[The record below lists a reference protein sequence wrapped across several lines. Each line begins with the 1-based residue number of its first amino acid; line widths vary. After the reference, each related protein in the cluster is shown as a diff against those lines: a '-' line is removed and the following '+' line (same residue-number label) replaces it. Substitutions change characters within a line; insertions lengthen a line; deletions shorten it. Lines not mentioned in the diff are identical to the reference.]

1 MRTEFDPPSKF
12 EDRIRLLNSTVT
24 AVGER
29 EPGPTVV
36 INNEPEI
43 GFGQIRHARL
53 RLAVN
58 RFTYP
63 AWFLRLPLRA
73 LAHRPARL
81 RGLKFNRRGI
91 FSINDADHGD
101 GGPLLAWIDRLLCS
115 EGVND
120 ADGEV
125 WLHTFP
131 RLFGFV
137 FNPVSFWFAHRADG
151 ALRAA
156 VCEVNNTFG
165 ERHFYLLAHGDGRPL
180 SWGEELGARKV
191 LHVSPFCAVDGRYR
205 FRFML
210 SEPSRETG
218 EHPKRFIGRIDYDDD
233 SGPLLQTSVAG
244 ELEPLTD
251 ATLVRALARY
261 PLFAFGVIARIHW
274 QALRL
279 WLKHVP
285 FFSKPEPPATNVTR

>member
-1 MRTEFDPPSKF
+1 M
-12 EDRIRLLNSTVT
+12 
-24 AVGER
+24 
-29 EPGPTVV
+29 VV
-36 INNEPEI
+36 ESVPEI

-58 RFTYP
+58 RFTYA
-63 AWFLRLPLRA
+63 AWFLRLPLRS
-73 LAHRPARL
+73 LARSPAQL
-81 RGLKFNRRGI
+81 RFLKFNRPGI
-91 FSINDADHGD
+91 FSVHDADHGD
-101 GGPLLAWIDRLLCS
+101 GRPLVDWIDDLLRA
-115 EGVND
+115 EGIDD

-125 WLHTFP
+125 WLHAFP

-151 ALRAA
+151 TLRAT

-180 SWGEELGARKV
+180 TWGEELAARKV
-191 LHVSPFCAVDGRYR
+191 FHVSPFCAADGRYR

-210 SEPSRETG
+210 SAGAT
-218 EHPKRFIGRIDYDDD
+218 EHPKRFIGRIDYDDGE
-233 SGPLLQTSVAG
+233 GPLLQTSVGG

-251 ATLVRALARY
+251 RALGRALVRY
-261 PLFAFGVIARIHW
+261 PLFAFAVIARIHW

-279 WLKHVP
+279 WLKRVP
-285 FFSKPEPPATNVTR
+285 FFSKPEPPAINVTR